1 MPKDSTCPAVAEAKE
16 PQTSSTTDQVPLPP
30 PTLRRPRRRRRRRG
44 RRAGAMVPQPP
55 PTRHRQL
62 PRAVRQRQL
71 KVEAAPDDAL
81 AAAAAMTRTTQATD
95 ARASEPEQSRAEQRR
110 AALPRH
116 CHCPWRLPLP
126 PPPHQAGPPRVPRS
140 SRRARFIGDEI
151 LEAEMGGGKED
162 RHERVEEGG
171 REGEGNERYGRAHR
185 AGGSD

>member
-16 PQTSSTTDQVPLPP
+16 PQTSSTTDQVPLPS
-30 PTLRRPRRRRRRRG
+30 PTLRRPRRRRRRG

-95 ARASEPEQSRAEQRR
+95 A
-110 AALPRH
+110 
-116 CHCPWRLPLP
+116 
-126 PPPHQAGPPRVPRS
+126 
-140 SRRARFIGDEI
+140 
-151 LEAEMGGGKED
+151 
-162 RHERVEEGG
+162 
-171 REGEGNERYGRAHR
+171 
-185 AGGSD
+185 